1 MSISTAQPVPAKA
14 TDTSVPSSS
23 TQQKSS
29 ALLIIKPTT
38 TNSLKAIKLKK
49 NGEARKPY
57 TFKKKSATSSS
68 SNTISPPSHTID
80 NLFKMQNSK
89 LTNSNFKSD
98 QIAIKQE
105 KLDTENWLTASQ
117 IDEFVIF
124 LSEKNSF
131 RDERFQL
138 INEFGG
144 NLEIRCIYELQR
156 MDAQGSAFNSNKDAA
171 FVICA
176 NSNHWIVLSNINF
189 NILKFQKENT
199 DTAFQTDDDFNR
211 TEWYFYDSLND
222 NNHASFCSKV
232 LEKIFLDQT
241 GCNLS
246 RIVVQQQRSIGDCG

>member
-1 MSISTAQPVPAKA
+1 MTYQVVSPYEYGDQIDDERDEEFDEEGEQILTTVPKTTANKTVHRFQDTNFLVGLLDVVDEVVETATKSVFISESNQEASINLVSISTAQPLPAKA

-29 ALLIIKPTT
+29 TLLIIKPTT

-68 SNTISPPSHTID
+68 SNTISSLSSSSNTISSSSSSSTPISPPSHTID

-124 LSEKNSF
+124 
-131 RDERFQL
+131 
-138 INEFGG
+138 
-144 NLEIRCIYELQR
+144 
-156 MDAQGSAFNSNKDAA
+156 
-171 FVICA
+171 
-176 NSNHWIVLSNINF
+176 
-189 NILKFQKENT
+189 
-199 DTAFQTDDDFNR
+199 
-211 TEWYFYDSLND
+211 
-222 NNHASFCSKV
+222 
-232 LEKIFLDQT
+232 
-241 GCNLS
+241 
-246 RIVVQQQRSIGDCG
+246 